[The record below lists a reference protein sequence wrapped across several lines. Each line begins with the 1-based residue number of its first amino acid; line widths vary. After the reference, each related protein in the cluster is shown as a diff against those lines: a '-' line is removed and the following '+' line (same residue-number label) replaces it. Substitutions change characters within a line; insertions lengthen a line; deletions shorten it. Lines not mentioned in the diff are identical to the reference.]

1 MFCGDI
7 TAPGW
12 EPLLC
17 HINLRTTQMSHY
29 FYNIPEF
36 YEYLKTLNFLKG
48 GNVNVYTES
57 ILLKLK
63 LFNF

>member
-1 MFCGDI
+1 
-7 TAPGW
+7 
-12 EPLLC
+12 
-17 HINLRTTQMSHY
+17 MSHY